1 MASGDLEIPL
11 PLGPPV
17 RGGVRAALAEALR
30 QAVLDGRY
38 RAGDPIPASRVLAK
52 RLRVSRGSVVAA
64 VDQLVGE
71 GYLVAHP
78 RAAVTVASDGLLV
91 PPPPRV
97 LAGTAPRTATG
108 AVADLRP
115 GRPDTTALD
124 TPEWRA
130 AWRRVLSTPPS
141 AAPPASGDPG
151 LREQIA
157 EQLRRSRGV
166 DVDASDVLVTSGTA
180 GAVALLARAASASL
194 GRPVRIAVEDPG
206 YPAVRRRLQSDGHEV
221 VGVPVRGD
229 GIDLDALAG
238 SGADVV
244 VVTPSHQYPTGGRLA
259 LAERLELVR
268 RASGGRLLVVE
279 DDYDSEFRYVGAPL
293 PALASLDSGGAV
305 AHVGSFSK
313 TISPWLRIA
322 YLAVPPASWLRGA
335 LTAFDERDASASGPT
350 QAALAEFMASGAF
363 RRHLARSRRRYA
375 HRRELVRVFA
385 EAVPWGRASGLDG
398 GLHVVLSLP
407 APLESAAVAAALLR
421 EGLLVATL
429 HDYAFSGRSG
439 TEALVLGY
447 GHSGDLELTSALA
460 LIDRTVRALGRRA
473 RSAESLTSSRRS
485 R

>member
-11 PLGPPV
+11 QLGPIA
-17 RGGVRAALAEALR
+17 RGGVRAALAQALR

-38 RAGDPIPASRVLAK
+38 RAGDPIPASRVLAEK
-52 RLRVSRGSVVAA
+52 LGVSRGSVVAA

-78 RAAVTVASDGLLV
+78 RAAVTVASDGLLA
-91 PPPPRV
+91 PPPLRLRPG
-97 LAGTAPRTATG
+97 AAPRAATDM
-108 AVADLRP
+108 VADLRP
-115 GRPDTTALD
+115 GRPDTRALD
-124 TPEWRA
+124 TPEWRS
-130 AWRRVLSTPPS
+130 AWRTVLSRPPS

-180 GAVALLARAASASL
+180 AAVALLARAASASL

-206 YPAVRRRLQSDGHEV
+206 YPAVRRRLHSGGHEV

-229 GIDLDALAG
+229 GIDLDALG
-238 SGADVV
+238 DSGADVV

-268 RASGGRLLVVE
+268 RASDGRLLVVE

-293 PALASLDSGGAV
+293 PALASLDSGGGV

-322 YLAVPPASWLRGA
+322 YLAVPPSSWLRGA
-335 LTAFDERDASASGPT
+335 LIAVNDERDASASGPT

-375 HRRELVRVFA
+375 HRRELVRGFA
-385 EAVPWGRASGLDG
+385 EDLPWGRASGLDG

-421 EGLLVATL
+421 EGLLVATV

-447 GHSGDLELTSALA
+447 GHSGDLEVTSALA
-460 LIDRTVRALGRRA
+460 LIDRTVRAL
-473 RSAESLTSSRRS
+473 SLAACRGIPEG
-485 R
+485 